1 MNELFAWGGQST
13 GVSALASFLPKKSQ
27 GWSPSEWT
35 GWISLQSKGLSR
47 VFSTVQKHQFFGTQP
62 SSQSNSHICTWPQE
76 KPWPWLDEPLLAKK
90 CLCFW
95 ICYLGCIS
103 LSKFR
108 ILVSS
113 IQWDCLHSAWISPS
127 HVFPESRSKQEAS
140 AIISQEEQSCTVCG
154 PTVLIHSCYYNKYQT
169 RWLKNSRNVLL
180 IVLEARNP
188 RSGYQNDWVGAFLQ
202 VTDFSFVLTWQK
214 GKGVSLEPFFSLEPF
229 IKVLTP
235 FVKVPSSLPNH
246 LPKALLP
253 NTFLMIIIFGS
264 LDSTYKFWEVH
275 KHSRP

>member
-1 MNELFAWGGQST
+1 MNTQD
-13 GVSALASFLPKKSQ
+13 
-27 GWSPSEWT
+27 WSPLGWT
-35 GWISLQSKGLSR
+35 GWISLQSKRFTR
-47 VFSTVQKHQFFGTQP
+47 VFNTTVQKHQFFGTQL
-62 SSQSNSHICTWPQE
+62 SSSPTLTSIHDHWKNHRLE
-76 KPWPWLDEPLLAKK
+76 KPWVDGPLLAKK